1 MLSNYTSSL
10 KAAFENNKR
19 QCGKPFRNFLYSR
32 LRAHFWFA
40 MEGTI
45 IYLYYMATFVGL
57 QDEPDRALL
66 MATRAGKMEL
76 TWPLGTSRRRLP
88 REKFARK
95 LNNIFFIVQTFSPAM
110 AGYWPCSSFACLWT
124 SNLCCSINTQKQNL
138 ANIQQSWPHAW
149 SISHI
154 SIVRQPKLGVDN
166 TWNMEHSWA
175 YRNIE
180 YL

>member
-1 MLSNYTSSL
+1 
-10 KAAFENNKR
+10 
-19 QCGKPFRNFLYSR
+19 
-32 LRAHFWFA
+32 
-40 MEGTI
+40 
-45 IYLYYMATFVGL
+45 
-57 QDEPDRALL
+57 
-66 MATRAGKMEL
+66 MEL

-138 ANIQQSWPHAW
+138 ANIQQSCPHAW

-154 SIVRQPKLGVDN
+154 SIVKQPNCASITPG
-166 TWNMEHSWA
+166 T
-175 YRNIE
+175 RNIAE
-180 YL
+180 YPGTSNIYNNQGFSCIFDFRVSSVWNNPACKLRVFFFFSIFVENTL